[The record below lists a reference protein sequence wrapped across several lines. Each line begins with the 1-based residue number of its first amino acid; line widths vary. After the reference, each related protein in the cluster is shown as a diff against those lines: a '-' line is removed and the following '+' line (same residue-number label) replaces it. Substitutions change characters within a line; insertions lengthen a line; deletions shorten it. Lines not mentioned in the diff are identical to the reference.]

1 MTTAAVGTL
10 CGAVFSALGFL
21 VAYLTFLKKK
31 RDSSIVDGETKGSI
45 MSALKY
51 IKETVDTLSR
61 QMDNLRDDVVELQR
75 DVAVLKEKVKNRQ

>member
-1 MTTAAVGTL
+1 MTTATVGTL
-10 CGAVFSALGFL
+10 CGVIFSALGFF
-21 VAYLTFLKKK
+21 VAYLTFLKKR
-31 RDSSIVDGETKGSI
+31 RDSSMIDGETKGSI